1 MKQYYRIMLGN
12 ASVHA
17 AECFAGGFIGV
28 DYGFTQDLSGH
39 LPDNWRDF
47 NKQFIPV
54 FLEAHSDKSKIT
66 AGLACGMTWT
76 VCKGLNLGDLVL
88 SPNGE
93 GGYMVGEISGGYQY
107 QPGGILPHRRPVKW
121 LNIIIDR
128 SGMSDELR
136 HAAGSIGA
144 VSNLVGYSE
153 EIEKLISG
161 KPAPTLIVNDES
173 VEDPY
178 AFAME
183 KHLEDF
189 LVKNWAHTQFAKE
202 FQVFE
207 DNGISGQQYPTDS
220 GPIDIL
226 AISKDKKTILVIE
239 LKRGRASD
247 VVVGQLLR
255 YMGFIKDELA
265 EKNQDV
271 KGVIIALEEDAR
283 LHHALKMLPFVEFYQ
298 YQISFKLAKA

>member
-12 ASVHA
+12 ASIYA
-17 AECFAGGFIGV
+17 SECYKGSFIGV
-28 DYGFTQDLSGH
+28 DYGFIQDLSGH
-39 LPDNWRDF
+39 LPDKWRDF

-54 FLEAHSDKSKIT
+54 YIEAHPDKSKIT

-76 VCKGLNLGDLVL
+76 VCKGLNQGDIVL

-107 QPGGILPHRRPVKW
+107 QPGGNLPHRRPVKW

-128 SGMSDELR
+128 SAMSDELR
-136 HAAGSIGA
+136 NSAGAIGV
-144 VSNLVGYSE
+144 VSNLSGYAE
-153 EIEKLISG
+153 EIEKFISG
-161 KPAPTLIVNDES
+161 KPAPSLVAIDES

-183 KHLEDF
+183 KHLEEF
-189 LVKNWAHTQFAKE
+189 LVKNWEHTQFSKE
-202 FQVFE
+202 FQIYKDKE
-207 DNGISGQQYPTDS
+207 TSGQQYQTDS

-226 AISKDKKTILVIE
+226 AISKDRKTILVIE

-247 VVVGQLLR
+247 VVVGQILR
-255 YMGFIKDELA
+255 YMGYIKDELA
-265 EKNQDV
+265 EEGQEV
-271 KGVIIALEEDAR
+271 RGVIIALEEDAR
-283 LHHALKMLPFVEFYQ
+283 LRQALKMLPFVEFYQ
-298 YQISFKLAKA
+298 YQISFKLAKV